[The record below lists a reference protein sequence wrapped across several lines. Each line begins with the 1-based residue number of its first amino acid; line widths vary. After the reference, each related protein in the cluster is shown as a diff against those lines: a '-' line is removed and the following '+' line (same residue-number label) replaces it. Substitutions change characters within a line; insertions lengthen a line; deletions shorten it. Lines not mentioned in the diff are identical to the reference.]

1 MLARSKSSLD
11 VGACGGGVGA
21 GTGSAVASARGALG
35 LFGALLIR
43 EAGRRNESDGRGASP
58 AADDAR
64 RADNRRVVGMTQG
77 TQWES
82 TGWGLISDGGA
93 SRERSQA
100 RKTDHGYAPAV

>member
-11 VGACGGGVGA
+11 VGACGGGGGVGA
-21 GTGSAVASARGALG
+21 GVDATVVSAGGALG

-64 RADNRRVVGMTQG
+64 RADNRRVVGVTQG

-82 TGWGLISDGGA
+82 TGSRQAGA
-93 SRERSQA
+93 
-100 RKTDHGYAPAV
+100 